1 MRAEPILEVH
11 DLHKS
16 FGRLKVSK
24 GVSLSIPPGEVMA
37 IIGPSGSGKSTLL
50 RCINFLEMPI
60 SGEIFFQ
67 GECIDYKSISL
78 NYALHGWNENGLPSK
93 KVLHQLGL
101 ENVCTNF

>member
-1 MRAEPILEVH
+1 VCAEPILEVH

-16 FGRLKVSK
+16 FRRLKVSK

-50 RCINFLEMPI
+50 RCINSLEMPI

-67 GECIDYKSISL
+67 GERIDYKSISL

-101 ENVCTNF
+101 GD

>member
-1 MRAEPILEVH
+1 MRAEPILEVL

-16 FGRLKVSK
+16 FGKLEVLK
-24 GVSLSIPPGEVMA
+24 GISLSVTLGEVMA
-37 IIGPSGSGKSTLL
+37 IIGSSGFGKSTLL

-67 GECIDYKSISL
+67 GERIDYKSISV
-78 NYALHGWNENGLPSK
+78 NYALHRWNENGLPSK